1 MLLTPPE
8 YLVQRAKVEFVQKA
22 SYPPALCHLSIH
34 PLLSKTVP
42 GLRNVFIRRLIYGMP
57 RLHFQDQAMPIGNH
71 NISEFG
77 GHVERHKDKY
87 EGTFEGKVT
96 IENWTVTR
104 R

>member
-1 MLLTPPE
+1 MPT
-8 YLVQRAKVEFVQKA
+8 
-22 SYPPALCHLSIH
+22 
-34 PLLSKTVP
+34 
-42 GLRNVFIRRLIYGMP
+42 GNV
-57 RLHFQDQAMPIGNH
+57 